1 LPYSHNDAIRCFIM
15 TDYHSR
21 EITPRLERVLRQVPV
36 AVLSGLRQTGKSTLL
51 QNEPGVFKGHTYRTL
66 DDFAVLAA
74 AQSHPESLMADNMIL
89 DEVQR
94 CPELL
99 VAIKKNVDEQ
109 RRPGRFI
116 LSGSAN
122 LALLGH
128 VSETLAGRA
137 VYLTLHPMTRRERQG
152 YTNRQPFLMAFMS
165 APDLPSDKAEPIS
178 EQEVLTGGLPPVCL
192 GPADGVAEWFR
203 GYVQTY
209 VDRDVR
215 QLSQIT
221 DLVAFRT
228 LAQLAALRTGQVLS
242 ISTLARDAKL
252 NAVTAGRYLNLLETS
267 FLIRRL
273 PPFLKNRSSR
283 LVKSPKL
290 HFTDSGLAAHM
301 AGINTLEPGHDDL
314 LRGALFETFVAQ
326 NLAALLESHIPD
338 AQLAYWHEQGRHEVD
353 FVIEAGRRVCAIEV
367 KAAARWSESDLSGLR
382 AFRDRTPSCIAA
394 VLAYNG
400 TEAAKLGDRLW
411 AIPIGKLLE

>member
-1 LPYSHNDAIRCFIM
+1 M

-21 EITPRLERVLRQVPV
+21 EITPRLQRALRQLPV
-36 AVLSGLRQTGKSTLL
+36 MVLSGLRQTGKSTLL
-51 QNEPGVFKGHTYRTL
+51 QNEAGLAHGHTYRTL
-66 DDFAVLAA
+66 DDFATLAA
-74 AQSHPESLMADNMIL
+74 ARANPESLLEAAVIL

-99 VAIKKNVDEQ
+99 VALKRSVDEQ

-128 VSETLAGRA
+128 VTETLAGRA
-137 VYLTLHPMTRRERQG
+137 GYFTLHPMTRREQRG
-152 YTNRQPFLMAFMS
+152 TTTRAPFLLEFLRS
-165 APDLPSDKAEPIS
+165 PVLPSQKIAPLTER
-178 EQEVLTGGLPPVCL
+178 EVLRGGLPPACL
-192 GPADGVAEWFR
+192 GPADGVDEWFR

-209 VDRDVR
+209 VERDVR

-228 LAQLAALRTGQVLS
+228 LAQLAALRTGQVLV

-252 NAVTAGRYLNLLETS
+252 NAVTAGRYLDLLEAS

-290 HFTDSGLAAHM
+290 HFTDSGLAAHL
-301 AGINTLEPGHDDL
+301 AGINTLEPGRDDL
-314 LRGALFETFVAQ
+314 LRSALFETYVAQ
-326 NLAALLESHIPD
+326 NLAALLEAHVPE
-338 AQLAYWHEQGRHEVD
+338 AQMGYWHEQGRHEVD
-353 FVIEAGRRVCAIEV
+353 FVIEVGRKVFGIEV
-367 KAAARWSESDLSGLR
+367 KAATRWDSGDLSGLR
-382 AFRDRTPSCIAA
+382 AFLERTPACAAA

-400 TEAAKLGDRLW
+400 KEAVKLGERLF
-411 AIPIGKLLE
+411 AIPLGQLLD

>member
-1 LPYSHNDAIRCFIM
+1 M
-15 TDYHSR
+15 TDYLSR
-21 EITPRLERVLRQVPV
+21 EITPRLERALRRVPV
-36 AVLSGLRQTGKSTLL
+36 VVLSGLRQTGKSTLL
-51 QNEPGVFKGHTYRTL
+51 QNEAGLARGHTYRTL
-66 DDFAVLAA
+66 DDFATLAA
-74 AQSHPESLMADNMIL
+74 ARVNPESLLEGAAIL

-99 VAIKKNVDEQ
+99 VTLKRSVDEQ

-137 VYLTLHPMTRRERQG
+137 SYFTLHPMTRREQRKATG
-152 YTNRQPFLMAFMS
+152 HEPFLVKFLGSPA
-165 APDLPSDKAEPIS
+165 LPSGKADPVTER
-178 EQEVLTGGLPPVCL
+178 EVLRGGLPPACL
-192 GPADGVAEWFR
+192 GPAEGVAEWFR
-203 GYVQTY
+203 GYAQTY
-209 VDRDVR
+209 VERDVR

-228 LAQLAALRTGQVLS
+228 LAQLAALRTGQVLV

-252 NAVTAGRYLNLLETS
+252 NAVTAGRYIDLLEAS

-290 HFTDSGLAAHM
+290 HFTDSGLAAHL
-301 AGINTLEPGHDDL
+301 AGITTLEPGRDDL
-314 LRGALFETFVAQ
+314 LRGALFETYVAQ
-326 NLAALLESHIPD
+326 NLAALLEAHLPE
-338 AQLAYWHEQGRHEVD
+338 AQMCYWHEQGRHEVD
-353 FVIEAGRRVCAIEV
+353 FVIEAGRRVFALEV
-367 KAAARWSESDLSGLR
+367 KAATRWSESDLSGLR
-382 AFRDRTPSCIAA
+382 AFLERTPACVAA

-400 TEAAKLGDRLW
+400 KEAVKLDGRLF
-411 AIPIGKLLE
+411 AIPLGQLME

>member
-1 LPYSHNDAIRCFIM
+1 M
-15 TDYHSR
+15 TGYLSR
-21 EITPRLERVLRQVPV
+21 EITPRLERALRQLPV
-36 AVLSGLRQTGKSTLL
+36 VVLSGLRQSGKSTLL
-51 QNEPGVFKGHTYRTL
+51 QNEPTLARGHTYRTL
-66 DDFAVLAA
+66 DDFATLAA
-74 AQSHPESLMADNMIL
+74 ARANPESLLADPAIL

-99 VAIKKNVDEQ
+99 MALKTSVDDQ

-137 VYLTLHPMTRRERQG
+137 VYFTLHPMTRRELRR
-152 YTNRQPFLMAFMS
+152 TSNRHPFLATFLNS
-165 APDLPSDKAEPIS
+165 PALPARKAEPVS
-178 EQEVLTGGLPPVCL
+178 EREVLAGGLPPVCL
-192 GPADGVAEWFR
+192 GPAEGVAEWFR

-209 VDRDVR
+209 VERDVR
-215 QLSQIT
+215 HLSQIT

-228 LAQLAALRTGQVLS
+228 LAQLAALRTGQVLV

-252 NAVTAGRYLNLLETS
+252 NAVTAGRYLNLLEAS
-267 FLIRRL
+267 FLIHRL

-290 HFTDSGLAAHM
+290 YFTDSGLAAHL
-301 AGINTLEPGHDDL
+301 AGVTTLEPGRDDL
-314 LRGALFETFVAQ
+314 LHGALFETYVAH
-326 NLAALLESHIPD
+326 NLAALLEAHLPD
-338 AQLAYWHEQGRHEVD
+338 AHLAYWHEQGRHEVD
-353 FVIEAGRRVCAIEV
+353 FVIEVNRKIVGIEV
-367 KAAARWSESDLSGLR
+367 KAATRWSENDLSGLR
-382 AFRDRTPSCIAA
+382 AFLERTPACSAA

-400 TEAAKLGDRLW
+400 KEAVKLDDKLW
-411 AIPIGKLLE
+411 AIPMGQLLE

>member
-1 LPYSHNDAIRCFIM
+1 M
-15 TDYHSR
+15 TAYRPR
-21 EITPRLERVLRQVPV
+21 EITSRLERVLRQVPV

-51 QNEPGVFKGHTYRTL
+51 QNEPGIVKRHTYRTL
-66 DDFAVLAA
+66 DDFAVLASA
-74 AQSHPESLMADNMIL
+74 RSHPESLLADNMIL

-116 LSGSAN
+116 LSGLAN

-137 VYLTLHPMTRRERQG
+137 VYLTLHPMTRREKQG
-152 YTNRQPFLMAFMS
+152 NIKQPPFLMAFMNS
-165 APDLPSDKAEPIS
+165 PDLPTGKAEPIS
-178 EQEVLTGGLPPVCL
+178 DQEVLTGGLPPVCL
-192 GPADGVAEWFR
+192 GPNDAVAEWFR

-215 QLSQIT
+215 QLSQIA

-252 NAVTAGRYLNLLETS
+252 NTVTAGRYLNLLATS

-290 HFTDSGLAAHM
+290 FFTDSGLAAHL
-301 AGINTLEPGHDDL
+301 AGINSIKPGDDDL
-314 LRGALFETFVAQ
+314 LRGALFETFVSQ
-326 NLAALLESHIPD
+326 NLAALLESYMPD

-353 FVIEAGRRVCAIEV
+353 FVIEEGRKVCAIEV
-367 KAAARWSESDLSGLR
+367 KAATRWRESDLSGLR
-382 AFRDRTPSCIAA
+382 TFIDRTPSCIAA

-400 TEAAKLGDRLW
+400 NESVSLGDKLW
-411 AIPIGKLLE
+411 AIPMGKLLE